1 MDKSELL
8 AREKQILSDYKR
20 GTVPYL
26 RELKKFLKEA
36 EKAEDLSYIARINLS
51 IAICYFELGNRINIL
66 PYAVKA
72 AEVFETLN
80 EQNQLASSFN
90 IVGLAYRATGNYI
103 RAVEYYER
111 AIKTIH
117 GLKEPFVRK
126 DVILSNIA
134 EAYFLMGEY
143 KVAARLLKRCVSVIR
158 TKHPE
163 DHVSAVIYAINI
175 SDAYEALGE
184 LEKAIDA
191 LDAAVN
197 DAELS
202 DRKALLWGYYAR
214 RSCVLYKL
222 GRVDEAQRYA
232 DLTIDS
238 VHTGYDS
245 YEFHRDFEKIARLE
259 VEAGDLVRAQ
269 QFADILADYA
279 EKNKNTIDLIIAKR
293 VEANICDSRGDCD
306 RLFALYKELSALYE
320 KRVKEQNAI
329 KNDSQKRVELASK
342 EIASLM
348 KKIRLNEDK
357 AERDPLSGLL
367 NRAALV
373 SMTNDFIQKAKTAR
387 KKLGGIFIDIDYF
400 KEFND
405 TYGHAAGDDVIRVVA
420 GICMEE
426 ESDTVKFFRYGGD
439 EIFGIVLDHKDAE
452 IEALALRIVERVHAS
467 GVEHRKNPRGQ
478 RLTVSVGIANI
489 DMKQANNTMLDI
501 IRNTDSAL
509 YRAKNYGRDAVFA
522 LHVESD
528 SEQEFR
534 RIVAQT

>member
-1 MDKSELL
+1 M
-8 AREKQILSDYKR
+8 
-20 GTVPYL
+20 
-26 RELKKFLKEA
+26 
-36 EKAEDLSYIARINLS
+36 
-51 IAICYFELGNRINIL
+51 
-66 PYAVKA
+66 
-72 AEVFETLN
+72 
-80 EQNQLASSFN
+80 
-90 IVGLAYRATGNYI
+90 
-103 RAVEYYER
+103 
-111 AIKTIH
+111 
-117 GLKEPFVRK
+117 
-126 DVILSNIA
+126 
-134 EAYFLMGEY
+134 
-143 KVAARLLKRCVSVIR
+143 
-158 TKHPE
+158 
-163 DHVSAVIYAINI
+163 
-175 SDAYEALGE
+175 
-184 LEKAIDA
+184 
-191 LDAAVN
+191 
-197 DAELS
+197 
-202 DRKALLWGYYAR
+202 
-214 RSCVLYKL
+214 
-222 GRVDEAQRYA
+222 
-232 DLTIDS
+232 
-238 VHTGYDS
+238 
-245 YEFHRDFEKIARLE
+245 
-259 VEAGDLVRAQ
+259 EAGDLVRAQ

-329 KNDSQKRVELASK
+329 KNDSQKRVELAIK

-348 KKIRLNEDK
+348 KKIRINEDK

-373 SMTNDFIQKAKTAR
+373 SITDDFIQKAKTAG

-420 GICMEE
+420 GNCMEE

-489 DMKQANNTMLDI
+489 DMKRANNTMLDI

-522 LHVESD
+522 LHSESD
-528 SEQEFR
+528 SEQEYR
-534 RIVAQT
+534 RVVAQA